1 METPE
6 STPEE
11 VTPEEQQEDEEGGG
25 PAFDP
30 RQAEGDDPQGD
41 V

>member
-11 VTPEEQQEDEEGGG
+11 VTPEEQQEDEEGNG
-25 PAFDP
+25 PAFDQ
-30 RQAEGDDPQGD
+30 RQAEGDDAEGN

>member
-11 VTPEEQQEDEEGGG
+11 VTPEEQQEDEEPG

-30 RQAEGDDPQGD
+30 RQAEGDDPDGD
-41 V
+41 VQ